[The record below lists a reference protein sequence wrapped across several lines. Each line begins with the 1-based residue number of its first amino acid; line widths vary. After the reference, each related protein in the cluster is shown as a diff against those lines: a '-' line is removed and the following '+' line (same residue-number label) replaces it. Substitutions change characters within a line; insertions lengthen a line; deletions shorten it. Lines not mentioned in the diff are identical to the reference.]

1 MIKINKNYKE
11 FKAGVKPVY
20 EEPKRIY
27 YRVDNKYR
35 EAFAIFESKVLF
47 NLDISKRK
55 MHEQEKKTRL
65 IVSEISKLKSRLTG
79 FDQYDNP
86 VTLAD
91 PQKQKYKPTYT
102 LIPLAS
108 SGYYDISQNDL
119 VNLETEAKKNI
130 NLPVLN
136 DTRAMSNLTNFKI
149 TL

>member
-27 YRVDNKYR
+27 YRVDDKYR

-55 MHEQEKKTRL
+55 MHDQEKKTRL

-86 VTLAD
+86 VTLAE
-91 PQKQKYKPTYT
+91 PQELTE
-102 LIPLAS
+102 L
-108 SGYYDISQNDL
+108 YYDIKIQDL
-119 VNLETEAKKNI
+119 KLVVALVWAGH
-130 NLPVLN
+130 
-136 DTRAMSNLTNFKI
+136 
-149 TL
+149 